1 MKTVLYNTVINTVL
15 GWFEGGYKVNG
26 KPSPTYDPDV
36 VELMVV
42 ETDVPEYNPETHS
55 VGNEFV
61 ADIEAKTYTKVWSV
75 NIIPEV
81 SIEDHNAQMQQLRAE
96 AYKVES
102 DPLALKYLRD
112 ECTKQDWLDKIAEIR
127 NRYPYKTE

>member
-1 MKTVLYNTVINTVL
+1 MKTVLYNKTENTVL
-15 GWFEGGYKVNG
+15 GWFEGGYMVNG
-26 KPSPTYDPDV
+26 KPSPTFDPDV
-36 VELMVV
+36 VELAVV
-42 ETDVPEYNPETHS
+42 ETEVPEYNPETHS
-55 VGNEFV
+55 LGSAFV
-61 ADIEAKTYTKVWSV
+61 ADIEAKTYTKVWSF
-75 NIIPEV
+75 NPIPEV
-81 SIEDHNAQMQQLRAE
+81 SMEEHNTQMQQLRAE